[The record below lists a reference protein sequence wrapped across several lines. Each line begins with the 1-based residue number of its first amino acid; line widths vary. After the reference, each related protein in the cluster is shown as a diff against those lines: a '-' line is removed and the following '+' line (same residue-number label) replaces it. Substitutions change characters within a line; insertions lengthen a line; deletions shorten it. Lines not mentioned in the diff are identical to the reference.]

1 MRPRVSSRVLKK
13 SISFVLAAL
22 STSGKRFSSLA
33 RDLREKLDLKFEVLG
48 SKFRTLQPS
57 AFSLQPASLLF
68 HEQRGL
74 VLLVAFAFTGL
85 IACDRTPDQAPEA
98 KKAVVA
104 ARPGVIHLTSEE
116 LARTVIEATPVA
128 RGALRVPREFTATVQ
143 ANENERA
150 EVTTLIRGRVVKV
163 HVDVGQDVKKDALL
177 ATLHSTD
184 LGLAEGAYLKAAA
197 KLHETGLAY
206 ERARDLHEH
215 KVVSLAELQRRE
227 AALKTARAEA
237 REARSRL
244 ELLGVPQ
251 QEIERLDREDTIK
264 ANVSLRAP
272 FDGRVIM
279 RNITRGEV
287 VETQQKLFTV
297 ADLSDVWV
305 VGNVPEKDVQYIR
318 KDQRVD
324 VIASAYPH
332 AIFPGTITY
341 ASDVLDPATR
351 TMRLRVT
358 VPNSDLLL
366 KPEMFAIVR
375 VYMTATPDA
384 LTLPLAAVQNGPTGT
399 MVFVQRGTNDFEVRT
414 VKVGSEQGEVVTV
427 LEGVSA
433 GEQVVTKGSF
443 ALKSEMER
451 HKIEPAS

>member
-1 MRPRVSSRVLKK
+1 MKR
-13 SISFVLAAL
+13 ISFQDSDV
-22 STSGKRFSSLA
+22 SRF
-33 RDLREKLDLKFEVLG
+33 
-48 SKFRTLQPS
+48 T
-57 AFSLQPASLLF
+57 F
-68 HEQRGL
+68 HDRRS
-74 VLLVAFAFTGL
+74 VILLVAFAFAGFV
-85 IACDRTPDQAPEA
+85 ACERPPDQAPEA
-98 KKAVVA
+98 NKAVVDDK
-104 ARPGVIHLTSEE
+104 PGMVHLTSEE
-116 LARTVIEATPVA
+116 LARTVIEAAPVA
-128 RGALRVPREFTATVQ
+128 RGALLVPRQYTATVQ
-143 ANENERA
+143 ANENELA

-177 ATLHSTD
+177 AMLHSTD
-184 LGLAEGAYLKAAA
+184 LGLAEGAYLKSAAR
-197 KLHETGLAY
+197 LHEAELAF
-206 ERARDLHEH
+206 ERARGLYEQ

-227 AALKTARAEA
+227 ATMKTAQAEA
-237 REARSRL
+237 REARNRL
-244 ELLGVPQ
+244 ELLGVPR
-251 QEIERLDREDTIK
+251 QEVERLDREDTIK
-264 ANVSLRAP
+264 ADVPLRAP

-297 ADLSDVWV
+297 ADLSAVWV

-332 AIFPGTITY
+332 GIFQGTITY
-341 ASDVLDPATR
+341 VGDVLDPATR

-375 VYMTATPDA
+375 VYVVAAPDA

-399 MVFVQRGTNDFEVRT
+399 MVFVQRGANDFEVRT

-443 ALKSEMER
+443 VLKSEMER
-451 HKIEPAS
+451 HKIEPTP